1 MEVGRGRRPGDPL
14 GARFLDSP
22 LPPPHYIVI
31 IIIITIVIV
40 IVIVTITM
48 VTSHLKPPWGH
59 VFCTSPAFIHYIII
73 IIIIFFWVFPKKE
86 EPTQST
92 QNRS

>member
-31 IIIITIVIV
+31 IIIIMIVIV
-40 IVIVTITM
+40 IVI
-48 VTSHLKPPWGH
+48 
-59 VFCTSPAFIHYIII
+59 III
-73 IIIIFFWVFPKKE
+73 ITNAPFNLRICN
-86 EPTQST
+86 Q
-92 QNRS
+92 